1 VIDLLVVD
9 LDSGGHPLHAVALFA
24 RPNDLSNFD
33 IALGTFQ
40 FDFVF
45 LHFWQPRG
53 HFDEVGSALLSVQRL
68 LKKFVLALFAPK
80 EVRRIALHAK

>member
-1 VIDLLVVD
+1 VIDLLVVN
-9 LDSGGHPLHAVALFA
+9 LDRGGHPLHAVALFA

-40 FDFVF
+40 FDFIF

-53 HFDEVGSALLSVQRL
+53 HFDEVGRAVLPMQWL
-68 LKKFVLALFAPK
+68 LKEFVLAMFAPK